1 MSDHLV
7 ESYDK
12 QLELINS
19 NLVKMGGL
27 VEQQVKDSLKA
38 LDEKDTEFAEE
49 ILKKDDKIDNLE
61 KDIYALAY
69 KIIAMRQP
77 MANDLRTV
85 VSALSI
91 ANDLE
96 RKVIMQRMLQNVLL
110 M

>member
-49 ILKKDDKIDNLE
+49 ILK
-61 KDIYALAY
+61 
-69 KIIAMRQP
+69 
-77 MANDLRTV
+77 
-85 VSALSI
+85 LSLI
-91 ANDLE
+91 H
-96 RKVIMQRMLQNVLL
+96 I
-110 M
+110 